1 MASRCRH
8 ELEVNLPKT
17 RSSLVSTQKGVQGG
31 AREYL
36 VTCRGLEP
44 KVLRRLCPRKA
55 SMTDGVKM
63 KDVGGGVDQN
73 PSWNVAI
80 PFFDEQIKTSGK
92 FDKQMLVARG
102 VDMTSVEH

>member
-1 MASRCRH
+1 
-8 ELEVNLPKT
+8 
-17 RSSLVSTQKGVQGG
+17 
-31 AREYL
+31 
-36 VTCRGLEP
+36 
-44 KVLRRLCPRKA
+44 
-55 SMTDGVKM
+55 MTDGVKM